1 MELPAS
7 RRSEIVGNLKEK
19 STLKQLV
26 YDNTY
31 SVMSQLKDI
40 LQEYA
45 VEANEILE
53 GSDRRIKLE
62 YRDRGKHEAQLQMAG
77 DILIFSMHTNVFQF
91 ERENII
97 WKNSY
102 IQKDKNNSY
111 CGVINIYNFLSD
123 SFKFNRQN
131 DEGYLIGRIFVN
143 REMQYLVEGKRQVSF
158 RHNNFGNG
166 VINTESL
173 TEIIESA
180 IGYTLEFDLL
190 VPPFDTIKIASVE
203 QMNTKIENSRGQTG
217 KRLGYQYNSDDI

>member
-1 MELPAS
+1 MELPDS
-7 RRSEIVGNLKEK
+7 RRSEIVDTLKK
-19 STLKQLV
+19 KATLKQTV

-31 SVMSQLKDI
+31 SVMTQLKEI

-45 VEANEILE
+45 VEANELLE
-53 GSDRRIKLE
+53 GADRRVKLE
-62 YRDRGKHEAQLQMAG
+62 YRDRGKHEAQLQLAG

-91 ERENII
+91 ERDNII

-102 IQKDKNNSY
+102 VQKSKENSY
-111 CGVINIYNFLSD
+111 CGVINIYNFLTD
-123 SFKFNRQN
+123 SFKYNRQS
-131 DEGYLIGRIFVN
+131 DEGYLIGRLFVN

-166 VINTESL
+166 VITTEAL

-203 QMNTKIENSRGQTG
+203 QMNTKIENSRQQTG
-217 KRLGYQYNSDDI
+217 KRMGYLYNSDDV

>member
-1 MELPAS
+1 MELPDS
-7 RRSEIVGNLKEK
+7 RRSEIVDTLKK
-19 STLKQLV
+19 KATLKQTV

-31 SVMSQLKDI
+31 SVMTQLKEI

-45 VEANEILE
+45 VEANELLE
-53 GSDRRIKLE
+53 GADRRVKLE
-62 YRDRGKHEAQLQMAG
+62 YRDRGKHEAQLQLAG

-91 ERENII
+91 ERDNII

-102 IQKDKNNSY
+102 VQKSKENSY
-111 CGVINIYNFLSD
+111 CGVINIYNFLTD
-123 SFKFNRQN
+123 SFKYNRQS
-131 DEGYLIGRIFVN
+131 DEGYLIGRLFIN

-166 VINTESL
+166 VITTEAL

-203 QMNTKIENSRGQTG
+203 QMNTKIENSRQQTG
-217 KRLGYQYNSDDI
+217 KRMGYLYNSDDV

>member
-1 MELPAS
+1 MELPDS
-7 RRSEIVGNLKEK
+7 RRSEIVDTLKK
-19 STLKQLV
+19 KATLKQTV

-31 SVMSQLKDI
+31 SVMTQLKEI

-45 VEANEILE
+45 VEANELLE
-53 GSDRRIKLE
+53 GADRRVKLE
-62 YRDRGKHEAQLQMAG
+62 YRDRGKHEAQLQLAG

-102 IQKDKNNSY
+102 VQKSKENSY
-111 CGVINIYNFLSD
+111 CGVINIYNFLTD
-123 SFKFNRQN
+123 SFKYNRQS
-131 DEGYLIGRIFVN
+131 DEGYLIGRLFIN

-166 VINTESL
+166 VITTEAL

-203 QMNTKIENSRGQTG
+203 QMNTKIENSRQQTG
-217 KRLGYQYNSDDI
+217 KRMGYLYNSDDV